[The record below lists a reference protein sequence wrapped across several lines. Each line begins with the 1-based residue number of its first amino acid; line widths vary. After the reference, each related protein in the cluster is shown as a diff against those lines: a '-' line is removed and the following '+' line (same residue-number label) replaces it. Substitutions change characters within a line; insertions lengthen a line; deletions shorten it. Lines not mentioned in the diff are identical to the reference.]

1 MPHRRPFAD
10 LMERPFE
17 VGPLVAHPIEEHIA
31 TSTGRSITHK
41 VPDGRYYIWEVEGP
55 DGFRLDLFYA
65 VWANGERDVRP
76 HFAAGGGA
84 GFARL
89 NSGSLRLQIL
99 PVPDAATRH
108 HGRLFVAMRQAQI
121 AQGPETAA
129 VLRTVTEADLD
140 ASSGI
145 DVADALCA
153 VGGRAVGVR
162 EDVYGER
169 NKSRAQPCVV
179 FDVDDP
185 RPAVAAFL
193 VTRALPLWHAG

>member
-1 MPHRRPFAD
+1 MD
-10 LMERPFE
+10 RPFE
-17 VGPLVAHPIEEHIA
+17 IGLLVAHPVEEHIA
-31 TSTGRSITHK
+31 TSTGRSITAK

-76 HFAAGGGA
+76 HFAAGGGP

-99 PVPDAATRH
+99 PVPESATRH
-108 HGRLFVAMRQAQI
+108 HGRLFVAMRQAQV
-121 AQGPETAA
+121 APGPETAA
-129 VLRTVTEADLD
+129 VLRTVTEPDLEAAVGLD
-140 ASSGI
+140 LAEALTGI
-145 DVADALCA
+145 
-153 VGGRAVGVR
+153 GGRAVGTR

-169 NKSRAQPCVV
+169 NRCRAQPCVV
-179 FDVDDP
+179 FDADDP

-193 VTRALPLWHAG
+193 VTRALPLWYADHHL